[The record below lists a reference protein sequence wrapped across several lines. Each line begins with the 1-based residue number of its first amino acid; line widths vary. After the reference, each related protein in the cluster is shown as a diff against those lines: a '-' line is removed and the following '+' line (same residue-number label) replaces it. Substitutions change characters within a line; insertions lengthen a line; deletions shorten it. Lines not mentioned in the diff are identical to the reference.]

1 VSATGLELAAATAKS
16 TWEAEVKTAGT
27 KGTDVTDAKKK
38 YEDQVKVAA
47 GSASNAKTGIEALE
61 SLRKDADAET
71 KKLGDEIKKLTD

>member
-1 VSATGLELAAATAKS
+1 
-16 TWEAEVKTAGT
+16 
-27 KGTDVTDAKKK
+27 
-38 YEDQVKVAA
+38 VKVAA